1 MKRITPGRLLA
12 LGVVLF
18 AVALTLYVVPSNQY
32 IFLPDKAHPVAP
44 LVTVRGGHD
53 PAKGGIYF
61 VDVIVRKATILE
73 KLFGGLHKGADLYPA
88 SAVNPPGVGDQ
99 QRRRI
104 DLQDMQHS
112 QQVAAAVALRAAG
125 KHVVLRSTGALIDQV
140 ASGVPADGKLEPDD
154 VIIDIDGKRVR
165 DRGDLTAVMATRK
178 IGQTVAMTVR
188 RGKQTLVERMRT
200 VTSGGKR
207 PRAIVGIVVE
217 NALDIHLPFP
227 VQHRCRRRRR
237 PLRGP
242 RLRAR
247 GAAAART
254 QRRSRPQDR
263 RDRRDLP
270 GRLRRP
276 DRRHQ
281 AKDDRRA
288 RGGCGRLP
296 RAGWGERAGCPQ
308 GRGWASDHPCG
319 ELSTGVARPGDTPL
333 ARRRNGHFSAGSNLP
348 ENARFPFR
356 QALCGVDSRS

>member
-104 DLQDMQHS
+104 DLQDMAHS

-227 VQHRCRRRRR
+227 VSIDAGGVG
-237 PLRGP
+237 GP
-242 RLRAR
+242 
-247 GAAAART
+247 
-254 QRRSRPQDR
+254 
-263 RDRRDLP
+263 
-270 GRLRRP
+270 
-276 DRRHQ
+276 
-281 AKDDRRA
+281 
-288 RGGCGRLP
+288 
-296 RAGWGERAGCPQ
+296 
-308 GRGWASDHPCG
+308 
-319 ELSTGVARPGDTPL
+319 
-333 ARRRNGHFSAGSNLP
+333 SAGLAFALEVLQQLGHNVVHGHKIAATGEIFPDGSVGPIGGIKQKTIGAREAGVDAFLVP
-348 ENARFPFR
+348 AGENARDARKDAGGLRIIPVESFP
-356 QALCGVDSRS
+356 QALRALATLR

>member
-1 MKRITPGRLLA
+1 MKRITPGRLLL

-53 PAKGGIYF
+53 PAQGGIYF

-88 SAVNPPGVGDQ
+88 SAVNPPGVGDS

-125 KHVVLRSTGALIDQV
+125 KHVVLRSTGALIDEV
-140 ASGVPADGKLEPDD
+140 AAGVPADGKLEPDD
-154 VIIDIDGKRVR
+154 VIVAVDGKRVR
-165 DRGDLTAVMATRK
+165 NRGDLTSVMATRK

-200 VTSGGKR
+200 VTSGGK
-207 PRAIVGIVVE
+207 PQRAIVGIVVE

-227 VQHRCRRRRR
+227 VSIDAGGVG
-237 PLRGP
+237 GP
-242 RLRAR
+242 
-247 GAAAART
+247 
-254 QRRSRPQDR
+254 
-263 RDRRDLP
+263 
-270 GRLRRP
+270 
-276 DRRHQ
+276 
-281 AKDDRRA
+281 
-288 RGGCGRLP
+288 
-296 RAGWGERAGCPQ
+296 
-308 GRGWASDHPCG
+308 
-319 ELSTGVARPGDTPL
+319 
-333 ARRRNGHFSAGSNLP
+333 SAGLAFALEVLQQLGRNVVHGHKIAATGEIFPDGSVGPIGGIKQKTIGAREAGVDAFLVP
-348 ENARFPFR
+348 AGENARDARKYADGLRIIPVESFP
-356 QALCGVDSRS
+356 QALRALATLR

>member
-1 MKRITPGRLLA
+1 MKRITPGRLLL

-53 PAKGGIYF
+53 PAQGGIYF

-88 SAVNPPGVGDQ
+88 SAVNPPGVGDS

-125 KHVVLRSTGALIDQV
+125 KHVVLRSTGALIDEV
-140 ASGVPADGKLEPDD
+140 AAGVPADGKLEPDD
-154 VIIDIDGKRVR
+154 VIVAVDGKRVR
-165 DRGDLTAVMATRK
+165 DRGDLTSVMATRK

-200 VTSGGKR
+200 VTSGGK
-207 PRAIVGIVVE
+207 PQRAIVGIVVE

-227 VQHRCRRRRR
+227 VSIDAGGVG
-237 PLRGP
+237 GP
-242 RLRAR
+242 
-247 GAAAART
+247 
-254 QRRSRPQDR
+254 
-263 RDRRDLP
+263 
-270 GRLRRP
+270 
-276 DRRHQ
+276 
-281 AKDDRRA
+281 
-288 RGGCGRLP
+288 
-296 RAGWGERAGCPQ
+296 
-308 GRGWASDHPCG
+308 
-319 ELSTGVARPGDTPL
+319 
-333 ARRRNGHFSAGSNLP
+333 SAGLAFALEVLQQLGRNVVHGHKIAATGEIFPDGSVGPIGGIKQKTIGAREAGVDAFLVP
-348 ENARFPFR
+348 AGENARDARKYADGLRIIPVESFP
-356 QALCGVDSRS
+356 QALRALATLR